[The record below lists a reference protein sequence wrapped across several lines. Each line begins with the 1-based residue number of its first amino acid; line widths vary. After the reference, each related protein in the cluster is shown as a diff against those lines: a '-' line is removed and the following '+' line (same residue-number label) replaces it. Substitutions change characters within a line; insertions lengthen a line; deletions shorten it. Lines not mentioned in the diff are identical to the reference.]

1 MPRNGEE
8 LRKYF
13 DTNYNES
20 DATFHYTAVTM
31 SDVIHAK
38 LTNNRML
45 QYPGV
50 ETLLKALDHALN
62 YSHGAFTEKNEEVNK
77 ALEEMGKNSL
87 LDALLKPMG
96 NSGVTFYD
104 YLTKDPGD
112 KEAIDESLRQ
122 FNKYG
127 DFGWNLSFM
136 EPSANQN
143 EAQQDER
150 ERTSGKQNQAQQ
162 NQAGAPE
169 QGRKKKAAVSGEMSI
184 DELMQKLDQTTEKG
198 KKLIVSK
205 LGFRPPVGD
214 PELADAMKKFNTS
227 RLFGQKQSRTHK
239 KVNDAFEW
247 LNIHTVGQNLEE
259 YLRGD
264 DDRKEKLAAAKEQLN
279 AAQEAFYQADI
290 YANQK
295 TPLTFAGRDRMNGA
309 KDMRSIAARKIIEAE
324 NAILKTGGKD
334 MLREVYQQIANDRA
348 EKARTDMLK
357 QTTVPQMDL
366 SGRSME
372 KQVMDLK
379 SDVRRLMLD
388 SLAAHLSKEA
398 LNNNKADTAEN
409 NFHNIRTHLE
419 WDASLTLAVFDHIE
433 KNWDNR
439 SELDR
444 WVSNPD
450 EMIRD
455 LRKNKSLENLDERLT
470 KHDNVL
476 EHRTKIMED
485 AEKAAKKQQNGRIM
499 E

>member
-1 MPRNGEE
+1 
-8 LRKYF
+8 
-13 DTNYNES
+13 
-20 DATFHYTAVTM
+20 
-31 SDVIHAK
+31 
-38 LTNNRML
+38 
-45 QYPGV
+45 
-50 ETLLKALDHALN
+50 
-62 YSHGAFTEKNEEVNK
+62 
-77 ALEEMGKNSL
+77 
-87 LDALLKPMG
+87 
-96 NSGVTFYD
+96 
-104 YLTKDPGD
+104 
-112 KEAIDESLRQ
+112 
-122 FNKYG
+122 
-127 DFGWNLSFM
+127 
-136 EPSANQN
+136 
-143 EAQQDER
+143 
-150 ERTSGKQNQAQQ
+150 
-162 NQAGAPE
+162 
-169 QGRKKKAAVSGEMSI
+169 
-184 DELMQKLDQTTEKG
+184 
-198 KKLIVSK
+198 
-205 LGFRPPVGD
+205 
-214 PELADAMKKFNTS
+214 
-227 RLFGQKQSRTHK
+227 
-239 KVNDAFEW
+239 
-247 LNIHTVGQNLEE
+247 
-259 YLRGD
+259 
-264 DDRKEKLAAAKEQLN
+264 
-279 AAQEAFYQADI
+279 
-290 YANQK
+290 
-295 TPLTFAGRDRMNGA
+295 
-309 KDMRSIAARKIIEAE
+309 
-324 NAILKTGGKD
+324 

-476 EHRTKIMED
+476 EHRTKVMKD
-485 AEKAAKKQQNGRIM
+485 AEKAVKKQQSGRIM